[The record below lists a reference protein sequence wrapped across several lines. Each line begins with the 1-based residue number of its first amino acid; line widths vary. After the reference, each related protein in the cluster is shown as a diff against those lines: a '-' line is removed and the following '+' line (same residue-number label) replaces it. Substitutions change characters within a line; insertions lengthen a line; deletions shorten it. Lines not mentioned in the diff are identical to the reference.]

1 MPAHL
6 PTYPGAAQS
15 PISPCSRWSGDPET
29 ILCLCTC
36 PTPADTPTCLPS
48 YMGRPAYL
56 STYLPTCRP
65 AYLATRRPTCLSTNL
80 LTCLPTYLPIL
91 GWSSPKYPNAPLW
104 SGNKNNNLPMDMPS
118 RLPSYPGLPAYL
130 PTYQLSCLPAYM
142 PTCLPTYL
150 PAYLATRR
158 PTCLSTNLLTCL
170 SAYLPSMGW
179 ANPHNIM
186 LPVLWY

>member
-104 SGNKNNNLPMDMPS
+104 SGNKNNNLPMD
-118 RLPSYPGLPAYL
+118 LPSSISHAPNGVNHKNHQKPKLEVSSVL
-130 PTYQLSCLPAYM
+130 RFLRFLRFLM
-142 PTCLPTYL
+142 FLRFL
-150 PAYLATRR
+150 R
-158 PTCLSTNLLTCL
+158 LLL
-170 SAYLPSMGW
+170 FW
-179 ANPHNIM
+179 
-186 LPVLWY
+186 